1 MQIFLSFTVV
11 GLVAGCVYAL
21 IATGLVV
28 TYNTTGIFNFAH
40 GAIAMFGAYTYWQLT
55 DTGQG
60 WGWPAPLALIV
71 VLFVLAP
78 AFGLVIERLLMRP
91 LRGASVDLTLVVT
104 LGLLL
109 FLVGLA
115 QVIWNPNQVRN
126 LPSFFNGS
134 GFRLGYVQV
143 SWHEVVAIVATV
155 GIAVGLRLM
164 FNNTRTG
171 IAMRAVVDSPDLLAM
186 AGGRPVRIQQLA
198 WMLSSSIAALA
209 GILLAPIARLD
220 ILLLTL
226 LVVDG
231 YAAAIIGRL
240 RNLPLAVAGAMAI
253 GLGQFYIAGYAEAD
267 WVKRIQY
274 VIPMVVLFVVLI
286 LLPQDR
292 LRTASF
298 SGAVA
303 PRVAGLK
310 SSLVWGAVLV
320 LGTVVISG
328 GLSGPNLRTAANGFA
343 LALVLLSLLLL
354 TGYGGMVSVCQLTFV
369 GLGAVA
375 MGRVGGHS
383 GSLLGVLAAIGFAAA
398 VGLLVALPTLKM
410 RGLYLALATFAFAAV
425 MDQAVFTQLF
435 GTGGNQLVS
444 RPHIPGIPTSSDR
457 AFLIL
462 SSVVFTIAAIG
473 VLAYRRSSYGR
484 RLVAVNDSPAACA
497 TLGVNVNST
506 KLIVFTASAAMCGL
520 AGVLYGGVTKQVD
533 AQGFV
538 ALLSLVALLLARIG
552 GINTATGVL
561 LGAFTFAL
569 FPTFLPYL
577 PSFLQNQFLLT
588 GIAAVSVGR
597 DPNGIGGRIAQGCE
611 WVRGAVG
618 MRRPQAI
625 VGGVPAQG
633 TAAAVF
639 LEEEG
644 TLVSA
649 GH

>member
-1 MQIFLSFTVV
+1 MAIFLSFTVI

-40 GAIAMFGAYTYWQLT
+40 GAIAMVGAYAFWQFW
-55 DTGQG
+55 QG
-60 WGWPAPLALIV
+60 WGWPAPLALVMV
-71 VLFVLAP
+71 VLVLAP
-78 AFGLVIERLLMRP
+78 LFGLFIERLLMRP
-91 LRGASVDLTLVVT
+91 LRGAPVDLTLVVT

-115 QVIWNPNQVRN
+115 QIIWDPSEVRN
-126 LPSFFNGS
+126 LPSFFNGD
-134 GFRLGYVQV
+134 GKRIGYVLV
-143 SWHEVVAIVATV
+143 TYHEVVAVAATV
-155 GIAVGLRLM
+155 AIAIALRLL
-164 FNNTRTG
+164 FNTTRTG
-171 IAMRAVVDSPDLLAM
+171 IAMRAVVDNADLLAM
-186 AGGRPVRIQQLA
+186 AGGRPIRIQQLS

-253 GLGQFYIAGYAEAD
+253 GLGQFYISGYANAD
-267 WVKRIQY
+267 WVKRVQY
-274 VIPMVVLFVVLI
+274 VIPMVVLFAVLI

-298 SGAVA
+298 TGAVA

-310 SSLVWGAVLV
+310 ASLVWGLVLV
-320 LGTVVISG
+320 AGTMLVST

-354 TGYGGMVSVCQLTFV
+354 TGYGGMVSICQLTFV
-369 GLGAVA
+369 GLGSIA
-375 MGRVGGHS
+375 MGKVGGDG
-383 GSLLGVLAAIGFAAA
+383 GSLLGVLAAIGLAAGA
-398 VGLLVALPTLKM
+398 GFLLALPTLKM

-425 MDQAVFTQLF
+425 FDQAVFTQIF
-435 GTGGNQLVS
+435 GTGGNQTVA
-444 RPHIPGIPTSSDR
+444 RPNIPGIPTGSDQ
-457 AFLIL
+457 AFLVL
-462 SSVVFTIAAIG
+462 CSVVFAAAAIG
-473 VLAYRRSSYGR
+473 VLAFRRGSLGR

-497 TLGVNVNST
+497 TLGVNVNRT
-506 KLIVFTASAAMCGL
+506 KLVVFTASAAMCGL

-533 AQGFV
+533 ANSFA

-569 FPTFLPYL
+569 FPTFLPHL
-577 PSFLQNQFLLT
+577 PDFLSNQFLLT

-597 DPNGIGGRIAQGCE
+597 DPNGLGGRIAQGAE
-611 WVRGAVG
+611 KLRELLGLDRKLVS
-618 MRRPQAI
+618 
-625 VGGVPAQG
+625 VPVSSDDG

-644 TLVSA
+644 RLVSA

>member
-1 MQIFLSFTVV
+1 MAIFLSFTVV

-28 TYNTTGIFNFAH
+28 TYNTTGVFNFAH
-40 GAIAMFGAYTYWQLT
+40 GAIAMFGAYSFWQLWQ
-55 DTGQG
+55 D
-60 WGWPAPLALIV
+60 WGWPAPLALLV

-78 AFGLVIERLLMRP
+78 AFGLLIERLLMRP
-91 LRGASVDLTLVVT
+91 LRGAPVDLTLVVT

-115 QVIWNPNQVRN
+115 QVIWDPNQVRN

-143 SWHEVVAIVATV
+143 TWHEVVAVIATI
-155 GIAVGLRLM
+155 GIAVGLRVM
-164 FNNTRTG
+164 FNRTRTG

-186 AGGRPVRIQQLA
+186 AGGRPIRIQQLA
-198 WMLSSSIAALA
+198 WMLSCSIAALA

-274 VIPMVVLFVVLI
+274 VIPMVVLFAVLI

-298 SGAVA
+298 SGAIA
-303 PRVAGLK
+303 PRVAGLR
-310 SSLVWGAVLV
+310 SSIVWGAILVVGTVLV
-320 LGTVVISG
+320 SG
-328 GLSGPNLRTAANGFA
+328 GLSGPDLRTAANGFA

-375 MGRVGGHS
+375 MGRVGGDS
-383 GSLLGVLAAIGFAAA
+383 GSLLGVLAAIGLAGA
-398 VGLLVALPTLKM
+398 VGLLLALPTLKM

-425 MDQAVFTQLF
+425 MDQAVFTQIF
-435 GTGGNQLVS
+435 GTGGNQVVA

-462 SSVVFTIAAIG
+462 CSVVFTVAAIG
-473 VLAYRRSSYGR
+473 VLTYRRSSLGR

-497 TLGVNVNST
+497 TLGVNVNYT
-506 KLIVFTASAAMCGL
+506 KLLVFTASAAMCGL

-561 LGAFTFAL
+561 IGAFVFAL
-569 FPTFLPYL
+569 FPTFVPHLPHL
-577 PSFLQNQFLLT
+577 LSNQFLLT

-597 DPNGIGGRIAQGCE
+597 DPNGIGGQIAKGAE
-611 WVRGAVG
+611 RVRDLLG
-618 MRRPQAI
+618 MSYRRPA
-625 VGGVPAQG
+625 VVAGPAHV

-644 TLVSA
+644 SLVSA

>member
-1 MQIFLSFTVV
+1 MAIFLSFTVV

-60 WGWPAPLALIV
+60 WGWPAPIALV
-71 VLFVLAP
+71 LVLFVLAP

-143 SWHEVVAIVATV
+143 SWHEVVAIAATV
-155 GIAVGLRLM
+155 GIAVGLRLL
-164 FNNTRTG
+164 FHKTPTG
-171 IAMRAVVDSPDLLAM
+171 MAMRAVVDSPALLAM

-198 WMLSSSIAALA
+198 WMLSCSIAALA

-220 ILLLTL
+220 ILLPTL

-310 SSLVWGAVLV
+310 SSVIWGAILI
-320 LGTVVISG
+320 LGTVVVSG

-383 GSLLGVLAAIGFAAA
+383 GSLPGVLPAIGFAAA
-398 VGLLVALPTLKM
+398 VGFLVALPTLKM

-435 GTGGNQLVS
+435 GTGGNQIVG
-444 RPHIPGIPTSSDR
+444 RPRIPGVPTVS
-457 AFLIL
+457 AHWFVIL
-462 SSVVFTIAAIG
+462 CSVVFSVAG
-473 VLAYRRSSYGR
+473 V
-484 RLVAVNDSPAACA
+484 
-497 TLGVNVNST
+497 
-506 KLIVFTASAAMCGL
+506 CGL
-520 AGVLYGGVTKQVD
+520 
-533 AQGFV
+533 
-538 ALLSLVALLLARIG
+538 
-552 GINTATGVL
+552 
-561 LGAFTFAL
+561 
-569 FPTFLPYL
+569 
-577 PSFLQNQFLLT
+577 
-588 GIAAVSVGR
+588 
-597 DPNGIGGRIAQGCE
+597 GC
-611 WVRGAVG
+611 WRY
-618 MRRPQAI
+618 
-625 VGGVPAQG
+625 
-633 TAAAVF
+633 
-639 LEEEG
+639 
-644 TLVSA
+644 
-649 GH
+649 H

>member
-1 MQIFLSFTVV
+1 MSIFLSFTVV
-11 GLVAGCVYAL
+11 GLVWACVYAL

-28 TYNTTGIFNFAH
+28 TYNTTGFFNFAH
-40 GAIAMFGAYTYWQLT
+40 GAIAMVGAYTYWQFSS
-55 DTGQG
+55 DQG
-60 WGWPAPLALIV
+60 GWNWPTPLALLV
-71 VLFVLAP
+71 VVFVLAP
-78 AFGLVIERLLMRP
+78 LFGLLVEFLLMRP
-91 LRGASVDLTLVVT
+91 LRGAPVDVTLVVT

-109 FLVGLA
+109 FLVGFA
-115 QVIWNPNQVRN
+115 QVTWNPNQVRN
-126 LPSFFNGS
+126 LPSFFDGE
-134 GFRLGYVQV
+134 GFRIGYVQV
-143 SWHEVVAIVATV
+143 SWHEV
-155 GIAVGLRLM
+155 IAVASTLAIALGLRLL
-164 FNNTRTG
+164 FSRPRTG
-171 IAMRAVVDSPDLLAM
+171 IAMRAVVDSPELLAM
-186 AGGRPVRIQQLA
+186 AGGRPVRVQQLA
-198 WMLSSSIAALA
+198 WALSCSIAALA

-226 LVVDG
+226 LVVKV

-320 LGTVVISG
+320 LGTVLVSG
-328 GLSGPNLRTAANGFA
+328 GLSGPNLRTGATGFA

-375 MGRVGGHS
+375 MGRVGGDS
-383 GSLLGVLAAIGFAAA
+383 GSLFGVLAAIALAGA
-398 VGLLVALPTLKM
+398 VGFLVALPTLKM

-425 MDQAVFTQLF
+425 MDQAVFTQIF
-435 GTGGNQLVS
+435 GTGGNQHVG
-444 RPHIPGIPTSSDR
+444 RPHLPGIPTDSDR
-457 AFLIL
+457 SFLIL
-462 SSVVFTIAAIG
+462 CAAVFALASIG
-473 VLAYRRSSYGR
+473 VLAFRRSSLGR

-497 TLGVNVNST
+497 TLGVNVNTT

-520 AGVLYGGVTKQVD
+520 AGVLYGGVTRQVD

-552 GINTATGVL
+552 GINPAPRVL
-561 LGAFTFAL
+561 IAAFPFAL
-569 FPTFLPYL
+569 FPLFLPHL
-577 PSFLQNQFLLT
+577 PTFMSNQFLRT

-597 DPNGIGGRIAQGCE
+597 DPNGIGGRIAQGAE
-611 WVRGAVG
+611 WA
-618 MRRPQAI
+618 
-625 VGGVPAQG
+625 
-633 TAAAVF
+633 
-639 LEEEG
+639 
-644 TLVSA
+644 
-649 GH
+649 